1 MGAHDEG
8 PSQKLR
14 QARRPGAQCKRRP
27 RKGQARL
34 LCRGSQRLGANQHV
48 DGRPP
53 VDAGGLKPVLAAY
66 EIIAASKRAGED
78 ALVARIPELEA
89 LGLRLAIVSGDMIED
104 TITPKLLERA
114 QPGLIAAQ
122 RARSGALPT
131 VAEFAAAIVDAA
143 DDENRPNG
151 QVAFI
156 DPVD

>member
-1 MGAHDEG
+1 
-8 PSQKLR
+8 
-14 QARRPGAQCKRRP
+14 
-27 RKGQARL
+27 
-34 LCRGSQRLGANQHV
+34 
-48 DGRPP
+48 
-53 VDAGGLKPVLAAY
+53 
-66 EIIAASKRAGED
+66 
-78 ALVARIPELEA
+78 
-89 LGLRLAIVSGDMIED
+89 MIED